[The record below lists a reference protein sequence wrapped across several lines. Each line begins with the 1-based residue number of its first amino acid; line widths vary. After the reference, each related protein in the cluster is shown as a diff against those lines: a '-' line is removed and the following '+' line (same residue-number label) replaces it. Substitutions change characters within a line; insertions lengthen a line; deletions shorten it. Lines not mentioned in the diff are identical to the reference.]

1 MTTKHILLA
10 AFVIP
15 FVTACTQEVSD
26 AAAPPPAPPTPY
38 KLAASLQDIMA
49 GIVVP
54 ASDGVWG
61 AVSFRSTADGPVEV
75 APESDE
81 EWDAVRYQALQLIEA
96 GNLLM
101 MDDRAVAGPN
111 QTLAYSDLEGNLN
124 ADQIQ
129 NAIATQRTGF
139 ISFAQ
144 AFQNAAAESLAAI
157 EARDTQRLSDS
168 GGGLDEACENCHT
181 TFWYPESQ

>member
-1 MTTKHILLA
+1 MTTKHFLMAALL
-10 AFVIP
+10 IP
-15 FVTACTQEVSD
+15 FVTACTPEVSEV
-26 AAAPPPAPPTPY
+26 AAPPPAPPTPF
-38 KLAASLQDIMA
+38 KLAASIQDIMA
-49 GIVVP
+49 GIVAP
-54 ASDGVWG
+54 AADGVWG

-75 APESDE
+75 VPESDE
-81 EWDAVRYQALQLIEA
+81 EWAAVRYQALQLLEA

-101 MDDRAVAGPN
+101 MENRPVAGPN
-111 QTLAYSDLEGNLN
+111 QALAYSDLEGNLS

-129 NAIATQRTGF
+129 DAIESQRTGF
-139 ISFAQ
+139 VSFAQ